1 MLAMTS
7 EDFHLAV
14 HGEMRPCHG
23 HDRHRQAP
31 SQSGRP
37 RAHSMGADVGV
48 LTGANVPRRARVLV
62 AQFVNGARSR
72 ENLGPMMESLM
83 APGGRAWT
91 EMWPAYEAMSVE

>member
-1 MLAMTS
+1 
-7 EDFHLAV
+7 
-14 HGEMRPCHG
+14 
-23 HDRHRQAP
+23 
-31 SQSGRP
+31 
-37 RAHSMGADVGV
+37 MGADVGV
-48 LTGANVPRRARVLV
+48 LTDANVPRRARVLV